1 MAGVIKAGAPLPSQS
16 GGPATAYPLDDI
28 GQTYVARVR
37 GEASVV
43 ANKLLADAKEEAAKI
58 KGQAADEGRK
68 AALAAVEQTLRTKLD
83 GQLKTAAA
91 ALDQVVK
98 QVQQARDAY
107 LRAWEDQALSLALAI
122 AERVIRREVAARP
135 EITLTLM
142 REALELTR
150 GQERIT
156 VRLSPQD
163 HAALGPK
170 AADLLRTL
178 APLPGAALI
187 ADPAITP
194 GGCRV
199 DTEFG
204 AVDLTIEA
212 QLKRLAEELQ

>member
-135 EITLTLM
+135 EITLTSCVK
-142 REALELTR
+142 RSNSPAAKSESPFASAPK
-150 GQERIT
+150 IT
-156 VRLSPQD
+156 QRSAPRPPICF
-163 HAALGPK
+163 ARS
-170 AADLLRTL
+170 LRCR
-178 APLPGAALI
+178 APH
-187 ADPAITP
+187 
-194 GGCRV
+194 
-199 DTEFG
+199 
-204 AVDLTIEA
+204 
-212 QLKRLAEELQ
+212 